1 MTSTQHTIFPI
12 KFNYNGV
19 GIETKALKYAYNREI
34 LYKIA
39 LPSAISD
46 VQQCWISKNADEWK
60 LVMGTDA
67 ERKIMLE
74 LITAIKKHE
83 QVQATMPMPQT
94 ETKLALKSA

>member
-1 MTSTQHTIFPI
+1 MTTTQHTIFPI

-60 LVMGTDA
+60 LVMGTDT
-67 ERKIMLE
+67 ERKMMLE
-74 LITAIKKHE
+74 LITAIKKQE
-83 QVQATMPMPQT
+83 NIQVAMPQAQS
-94 ETKLALKSA
+94 KLALKSA